1 MFFFFQS
8 ELIDVFSSRMSD
20 IVTVINRYYQ
30 DIYSVEQQWL
40 VQSMQSMKVRPL
52 IPALTF
58 YSEFATLW
66 LHSISLDTPV
76 ILFPRCK
83 NICTQEECISLKRP
97 ALLITTTFVWSDTLV
112 YCLFLRYNFM

>member
-1 MFFFFQS
+1 
-8 ELIDVFSSRMSD
+8 MSD

-58 YSEFATLW
+58 YSEFALSVAAQYFSWYSCFFT
-66 LHSISLDTPV
+66 STV
-76 ILFPRCK
+76 QK
-83 NICTQEECISLKRP
+83 NMHAGRMHFFKTSCFTDYNHFRVVRHFGLLSFF
-97 ALLITTTFVWSDTLV
+97 AL
-112 YCLFLRYNFM
+112 